1 MNWILTPGYRSDA
14 AGDSTI
20 RRSSPRLCPGGDH
33 LTLFAVDFFPS
44 TGRRSA
50 VCKHYSSKKE
60 SKMNTKRVLGLSV
73 VIAVVLIGSV
83 SAPAV
88 AQDNDNME
96 ILREK
101 LRADKKLIVAQNMQL
116 SDAESKTF
124 WPVYNAYQ
132 EEKSKLADRLRQVI
146 QDYAANFQTL
156 SDKVAKDLVDR
167 SLAIKQDDVK
177 LMAAYLPKFRQA
189 VGDKKAAR
197 FYQIENKI
205 DAIVN
210 FELAANIPLAQ

>member
-1 MNWILTPGYRSDA
+1 
-14 AGDSTI
+14 
-20 RRSSPRLCPGGDH
+20 
-33 LTLFAVDFFPS
+33 
-44 TGRRSA
+44 
-50 VCKHYSSKKE
+50 
-60 SKMNTKRVLGLSV
+60 MNTKRVLGLSV
-73 VIAVVLIGSV
+73 VIAVVLIGFV

-101 LRADKKLIVAQNMQL
+101 LRADKKLIVAENMQL
-116 SDAESKTF
+116 SDAEGKTF

-132 EEKSKLADRLRQVI
+132 EEKSKLADRRRQVI
-146 QDYAANFQTL
+146 QDYAANFQSL
-156 SDKVAKDLVDR
+156 SDEVAKDLVDR

-205 DAIVN
+205 DAVVN